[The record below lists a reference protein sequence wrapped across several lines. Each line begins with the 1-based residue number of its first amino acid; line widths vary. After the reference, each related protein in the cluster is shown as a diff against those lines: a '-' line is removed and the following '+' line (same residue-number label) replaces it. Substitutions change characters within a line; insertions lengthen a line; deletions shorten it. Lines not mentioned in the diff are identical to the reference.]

1 MSALI
6 RSASTSAPVRRRVAL
21 ALSAAALALPL
32 TVGCGALD
40 KALDCV
46 QTADAIATSV
56 DSLQQAVSNAGNN
69 PLKVDEALDDID
81 KELGTLQ
88 DSTDNADLSKA
99 VGDLGKGVDNVR
111 TSIEN
116 GDTAPDLTPVTDA
129 ASEIGKV
136 CTP

>member
-6 RSASTSAPVRRRVAL
+6 RSTSAPVRRRVTL
-21 ALSAAALALPL
+21 ALSAAVLALPL

>member
-99 VGDLGKGVDNVR
+99 VGDLGKSVDNVR